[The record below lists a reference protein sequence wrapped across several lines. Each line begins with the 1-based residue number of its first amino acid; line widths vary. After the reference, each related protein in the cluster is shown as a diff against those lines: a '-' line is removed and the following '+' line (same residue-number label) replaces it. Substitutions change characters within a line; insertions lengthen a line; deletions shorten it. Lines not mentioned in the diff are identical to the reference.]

1 MIKLLIGLVV
11 LLAIIMIAQL
21 IRVFELATELRG
33 GKQNE
38 VTEKDNKMNAGLML
52 LFMFAFFGFCLWQYF
67 SWKDLLLPES
77 ASVHGLETDTLLNF
91 NFAIIIVVFF
101 LTEALLFIFAF
112 KYYFRKDNKATF
124 FSHSN
129 KLEFIWTIIPA
140 LVLAVIIIFGLKSW
154 NSITAPAPDNSLTIE
169 LYAKQFDWTA
179 RYTGGDGKLGEANFR
194 LIEGANDL
202 GLDST
207 DDKSWDDMIVKGE
220 FHIPIDEPVNF
231 VFRSRDV
238 IHSAYMPH
246 FRAQMNCVPGMVTQL
261 HFIPRLTTAQMKE
274 KTGNKDFEYVLLCN
288 KICGAAHWNM
298 QMNIVVDTKEDY
310 LKWLKEQKPF
320 FNKQMAALET
330 KSAVVATVSDSAK
343 VAVVAAQPV
352 SADSTKPKH

>member
-1 MIKLLIGLVV
+1 MIKVLICLVV
-11 LLAIIMIAQL
+11 ILAIVMIAQL
-21 IRVFELATELRG
+21 VRAFELSTELRG

-38 VTEKDNKMNAGLML
+38 VTEKDNKMNAMLML
-52 LFMFAFFGFCLWQYF
+52 VFMFVFFGFCIWQF
-67 SWKDLLLPES
+67 FAWKDLLLPES

-91 NFAIIIVVFF
+91 NFAIIIFVFF
-101 LTEALLFIFAF
+101 VTEALLFIFAF

-124 FSHSN
+124 FAHSN

-140 LVLAVIIIFGLKSW
+140 LVLTVIIVYGIKSW
-154 NSITAPAPDNSLTIE
+154 NSITDAAPENSLQIE

-179 RYTGGDGKLGEANFR
+179 RYTGADKKLGSASFK
-194 LIEGANDL
+194 LIEGSNAL
-202 GLDST
+202 GLDSL
-207 DDKSWDDMIVKGE
+207 DQSGWDDMIVKGE
-220 FHIPIDEPVNF
+220 LHIPIDEPVNF

-261 HFIPRLTTAQMKE
+261 HFVPRLTTAQMRE
-274 KTGNKDFEYVLLCN
+274 KTGNKEFEYVLLCN

-310 LKWLKEQKPF
+310 LKWLKDQKPF
-320 FNKQMAALET
+320 FNQQMASLEPAI
-330 KSAVVATVSDSAK
+330 SNVVSDS
-343 VAVVAAQPV
+343 VLT
-352 SADSTKPKH
+352 DSIIKK